1 MQNDGYVRAMLTVI
15 ALALLVLIAI
25 EAGLV
30 GGPAGGDVGRY
41 TFGPVRFG
49 PLGNFVLRFDTATGR
64 LDRVRFPAPDVVW
77 EEVGVVPDGRT
88 AKPDPLRAELPAEP
102 AAKRPG
108 IQIQVPPGGAPPA
121 GNAP

>member
-30 GGPAGGDVGRY
+30 GGKAGGGEAGRY
-41 TFGPVRFG
+41 TFGTVRFG
-49 PLGNFVLRFDTATGR
+49 PLGNFVMRFDTATGK
-64 LDRVRFPAPDVVW
+64 LERVRFPAVDVVW
-77 EEVGVVPDGRT
+77 EEVGTVPPGT
-88 AKPDPLRAELPAEP
+88 PAKPDRLRAEMPEP

-108 IQIQVPPGGAPPA
+108 VQVPVPETAPPGGQAP
-121 GNAP
+121 